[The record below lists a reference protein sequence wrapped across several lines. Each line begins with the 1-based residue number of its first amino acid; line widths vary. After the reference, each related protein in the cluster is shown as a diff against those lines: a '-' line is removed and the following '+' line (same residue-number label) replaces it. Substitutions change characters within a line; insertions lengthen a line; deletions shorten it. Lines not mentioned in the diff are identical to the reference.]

1 MKPTVYLYAMKTS
14 INFSVHKFI
23 FTCSAKPRLLF
34 SPAGAVRRRLT
45 SWYVAWGCTGCPATQ
60 AACARAVGWRS
71 LAVPSAKRRWLRAP
85 RRCNGG
91 DPGKFF
97 DLSRRLSLLS
107 TETSWKTLKVMS
119 RKFFSFRFQFRLH
132 IFKIIFPYKMFNSLK
147 KVEFIS
153 KAWLYLFAWWPDN
166 SCVNSN
172 FMYLAAKKKYKKR
185 M

>member
-1 MKPTVYLYAMKTS
+1 MKPTVHLYATKTS
-14 INFSVHKFI
+14 INFSVNKFI
-23 FTCSAKPRLLF
+23 VTCSAKPRLLF

-119 RKFFSFRFQFRLH
+119 RKCFSFRFRFSLH
-132 IFKIIFPYKMFNSLK
+132 IFKIIFPRKRSTVYK
-147 KVEFIS
+147 KVEEVHRGL
-153 KAWLYLFAWWPDN
+153 WQHN
-166 SCVNSN
+166 
-172 FMYLAAKKKYKKR
+172 YKI
-185 M
+185 